1 MRDPLDELENFT
13 DPGLAMN
20 PLPASEVRRRGTRMR
35 RRNNALAAIG
45 GVAAVAIIATPLA
58 MAATNKSTDTTP
70 PVTNPS
76 PSVTWVQ
83 EIPDDIP
90 LTAGMPRATL
100 EDGYEPLAD
109 ADACAGLGWS
119 PDGPPAAVDLQRVY
133 QTENEGGWER
143 TLAVYADEDAARQ
156 SLLDLQSRVQECAAS
171 TEGEARSTEAV
182 SSDASSLV
190 YIDRISEAG
199 DMFEHQ
205 VVQVGNALLLDT
217 VLSFGS
223 GDPTIIQ
230 RNADM
235 MEEKSAPVVDAMED
249 VFSAR

>member
-13 DPGLAMN
+13 DPGLSMD
-20 PLPASEVRRRGTRMR
+20 PLPASEVRRRGTRR
-35 RRNNALAAIG
+35 RHRNNALAAIG

-58 MAATNKSTDTTP
+58 LAATNDRTDTTP
-70 PVTNPS
+70 PPAPA
-76 PSVTWVQ
+76 PSVTWVT
-83 EIPDDIP
+83 EIPADLP
-90 LTAGMPRATL
+90 LTDGMPRATAQ
-100 EDGYEPLAD
+100 DGYEALAD
-109 ADACAGLGWS
+109 ADACDGLGWS
-119 PDGPPAAVDLQRVY
+119 PDGPPAAVDVQQVF
-133 QTENEGGWER
+133 QTENEGGWDR

-171 TEGEARSTEAV
+171 TEGEARSTEEV

-230 RNADM
+230 RNADLL
-235 MEEKSAPVVDAMED
+235 EEKSAPVVDAMC
-249 VFSAR
+249 VFAADPC